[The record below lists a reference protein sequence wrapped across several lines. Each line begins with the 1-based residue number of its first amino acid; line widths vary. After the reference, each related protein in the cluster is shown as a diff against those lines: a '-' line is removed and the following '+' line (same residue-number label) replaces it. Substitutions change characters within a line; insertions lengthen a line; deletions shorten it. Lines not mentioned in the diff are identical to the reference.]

1 MYIQITNI
9 DAQTGILCTEEPM
22 RTGPSIPN
30 VKGFQFIF
38 QNESEFPIAS
48 NSDGSL
54 SKPPLLYGTCD
65 DDADTSLTGIVKVL
79 SEAEFNADKQAEH
92 QARKPYPSWVGDINT
107 MSWQPPV
114 PYPQDDKQYYWDEPT
129 VSWKEF
135 TPVVQLP

>member
-9 DAQTGILCTEEPM
+9 DADTGILCTEAPM
-22 RTGPSIPN
+22 RTGPALPN

-38 QNESEFPIAS
+38 QNESDFPIAS
-48 NSDGSL
+48 NQDGSL
-54 SKPPLLYGTCD
+54 TNPPLLYGTCD
-65 DDADTSLTGIVKVL
+65 DDADTSLVGVLKVL
-79 SEAEFNADKQAEH
+79 SQVEFDADKLQEFNL
-92 QARKPYPSWVGDINT
+92 RKPYSSWVGDIDT

-114 PYPQDDKQYYWDEPT
+114 TYPQDDKRYYWDEPT

>member
-9 DAQTGILCTEEPM
+9 DADTGSLCTEEPM
-22 RTGPSIPN
+22 RTGPAIPN
-30 VKGFQFIF
+30 VKGFKYSF

-48 NSDGSL
+48 NPDGTL
-54 SKPPLLYGTCD
+54 IKPPLIWGTCD
-65 DDADTSLTGIVKVL
+65 DDADSTLTGVLKVL
-79 SEAEFNADKQAEH
+79 SQVEFNADKQAEH
-92 QARKPYPSWVGDINT
+92 QARKPYPSWVGDIDT

-129 VSWKEF
+129 VSWKEQ

>member
-9 DAQTGILCTEEPM
+9 DADTRILCTQAPM
-22 RTGPSIPN
+22 RTGPALPN

-38 QNESEFPIAS
+38 QNESDFPIAS
-48 NSDGSL
+48 NPDGSL
-54 SKPPLLYGTCD
+54 TNPPLLYGTCD
-65 DDADTSLTGIVKVL
+65 DDADTSLVGVLKVL
-79 SEAEFNADKQAEH
+79 SEVDFDADKLQEFNL
-92 QARKPYPSWVGDINT
+92 RKPYSSWVGDIDT

-114 PYPQDDKQYYWDEPT
+114 PYPQDDKRYYWDEPS